1 MTQAF
6 SKIRLI
12 DYFAIIDLDIKSL
25 IDNQD
30 SLTISNFINLE
41 PIIPKCSHRLLNF
54 FPKKLYKDCY
64 DTTFDSFNHIINNL
78 TNSLPKEEL
87 YLSKQETRFFSLLYT
102 ERK

>member
-41 PIIPKCSHRLLNF
+41 PIIPK
-54 FPKKLYKDCY
+54 
-64 DTTFDSFNHIINNL
+64 
-78 TNSLPKEEL
+78 
-87 YLSKQETRFFSLLYT
+87 
-102 ERK
+102 